1 MRNRPVHWS
10 EGMFLRPQ
18 HFQAADRYWTEAL
31 GTSES
36 WDHAYNYG
44 LRAIEISKEAIGN
57 YQVQL
62 NLCQARMKDGTLV
75 ALEPGQLPDRAELK
89 DSLSD
94 VKQLVAHL
102 AEAFD
107 NEAVVRVYLAIPKLK
122 MGSAN
127 VAPADDPGKHR
138 FWEDVESVQDESR
151 GGSDQEIRLRGL
163 NVRLLLSTQ
172 ELTGYDLLPI
182 GQIQRSGEGEAAP
195 KIHDD
200 YFPPLLSIDAWP
212 PLGRGVVR
220 AIYDLIGQKIEV
232 LSEQVTSRGITLAA
246 QEPGDLDRLLMLMV
260 LNEAYAKLG
269 VMTFAAG
276 VHPYPA
282 YTELCRILG
291 SLSIFG
297 KTRRPPEIP
306 RYDHDDLARIFYY
319 VKSQI
324 ELLMDS
330 VKDFQ
335 YEQRFFVGVGKG
347 MQVSLEAKWLNASW
361 DWFVG
366 VDRGTLTDQEC
377 RQLLSAAD
385 SEWKLGSSRQVEIL
399 FRTRAQ
405 GIHLEPMEH
414 TPRALPSQ
422 RNWIYYHVGRKDAAW
437 KDVQE
442 TQTLAMRLKESLIA
456 NVDELQGTRDLV
468 AKWRG
473 KQSVLRFALFAVP
486 NR

>member
-44 LRAIEISKEAIGN
+44 IRAIDISKEAIAN

-75 ALEPGQLPDRAELK
+75 SLDPGQLPDRAELK
-89 DSLSD
+89 DSITDL
-94 VKQLVAHL
+94 KQLVAQL
-102 AEAFD
+102 ADAFD
-107 NEAVVRVYLAIPKLK
+107 QEAIVRIYLALPKIK

-127 VAPADDPGKHR
+127 VGTAADPGKHR
-138 FWEDVESVQDESR
+138 FWEDVESVQDETR
-151 GGSDQEIRLRGL
+151 GGNDQEIQLRNL

-182 GQIQRSGEGEAAP
+182 GQIQRTGEGEATP
-195 KIHDD
+195 KLDDD
-200 YFPPLLSIDAWP
+200 YFPPMLSIDAWP

-232 LSEQVTSRGITLAA
+232 LSEQVLNRGITLAA
-246 QEPGDLDRLLMLMV
+246 QEPGDLDRLLMLMH

-297 KTRRPPEIP
+297 KARRPPEIP

-330 VKDFQ
+330 VKDYQ

-366 VDRGTLTDQEC
+366 VDRGTLSEKDC
-377 RQLLSAAD
+377 RQLLSAGELD
-385 SEWKLGSSRQVEIL
+385 WKLGSSRQVEIL
-399 FRTRAQ
+399 FRTRAE
-405 GIHLEPMEH
+405 GVHLVPLEQA
-414 TPRALPSQ
+414 PRALPSQ
-422 RNWIYYHVGRKDAAW
+422 RSWIYYQVSRQNAAW

-442 TQTLAMRLKESLIA
+442 TQTLAMRLKESLIV
-456 NVDELQGTRDLV
+456 NLDELQGQRSLIV
-468 AKWRG
+468 NSRG
-473 KQSVLRFALFAVP
+473 KPATLQFALFAVP